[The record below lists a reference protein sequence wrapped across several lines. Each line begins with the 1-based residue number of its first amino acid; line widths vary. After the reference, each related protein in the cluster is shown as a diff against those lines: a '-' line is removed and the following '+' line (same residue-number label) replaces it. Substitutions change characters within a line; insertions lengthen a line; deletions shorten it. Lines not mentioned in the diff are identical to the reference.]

1 MVLLVYSTF
10 GWLVVRL
17 VGQFVG
23 LGKDLLGE
31 FQVTLKD
38 HEPHWCHPDG
48 IGCAVDDDAGR
59 DTAGFE
65 GALDDIGVDGAA
77 ILLENYNF
85 FFLFH
90 CLDLMIGRDRVT
102 ARMNVT

>member
-17 VGQFVG
+17 IWQFVS
-23 LGKDLLGE
+23 LGEDLLGE

-38 HEPHWCHPDG
+38 HDPDRSHPDG

-65 GALDDIGVDGAA
+65 GTLDDIGVDGAA

-90 CLDLMIGRDRVT
+90 CFNL
-102 ARMNVT
+102 

>member
-10 GWLVVRL
+10 GWLVVRRI
-17 VGQFVG
+17 GQLVG
-23 LGKDLLGE
+23 LGEDLLSE
-31 FQVTLKD
+31 FQGTLKD
-38 HEPHWCHPDG
+38 HDPDRSHPDG

-59 DTAGFE
+59 DAAGFE
-65 GALDDIGVDGAA
+65 GTLDDIGVDGAA

-90 CLDLMIGRDRVT
+90 CFNL
-102 ARMNVT
+102 

>member
-10 GWLVVRL
+10 GWLIVRL
-17 VGQFVG
+17 IGQFVS
-23 LGKDLLGE
+23 LGEDLLGE

-38 HEPHWCHPDG
+38 HDPDWSHP
-48 IGCAVDDDAGR
+48 
-59 DTAGFE
+59 AGFE
-65 GALDDIGVDGAA
+65 GTLDDIGVDGAA
-77 ILLENYNF
+77 ILLENDNF
-85 FFLFH
+85 IFLFH